1 MNGIYSRR
9 NYHMLS
15 SLLVEESSSTITA
28 GIIDVAICAFVS
40 LFLGLVVAY
49 VHMYRNIYTKN
60 FVITLAVLPVLVQL
74 VIMLVNGN
82 LGTGVA
88 VLGAFSLIRF
98 RSVAGGSRE
107 ITSIFWS
114 MGIGLATGMGYI
126 GYVFLFS
133 VITGA
138 FIVVLNTT
146 KFGENNKLAE
156 RELKVTI
163 PEDLDYPGL
172 FDDLFEKY
180 TYQVVTES
188 VRTTNMGSL
197 YELRYHIKL
206 KDRQLEKQL
215 IDEIRIRNGNL
226 TVISGKVSTNKEEL

>member
-1 MNGIYSRR
+1 
-9 NYHMLS
+9 
-15 SLLVEESSSTITA
+15 
-28 GIIDVAICAFVS
+28 
-40 LFLGLVVAY
+40 
-49 VHMYRNIYTKN
+49 MYRNIYTKN
-60 FVITLAVLPVLVQL
+60 FVVTLAVLPVLVQL